1 MSEFELPRSWSGA
14 GLRDRQ
20 STLRRLPGGPK
31 RGVPFAFRPLPE
43 SKPERRRTAAP
54 ERERETRARGP
65 VVDPVMELRRVAS
78 DLRQQLQAARWGG
91 RDLRRHAFG
100 GGNLAARGIS
110 PVELD
115 GIQRRTRGARG
126 GGDWASDVARILR
139 DAVGA
144 EAAQQALAVL
154 REMDRGLVERS

>member
-1 MSEFELPRSWSGA
+1 VSDFELPRSWSGA

-43 SKPERRRTAAP
+43 VRPERRRVSQP
-54 ERERETRARGP
+54 EREVRARGP
-65 VVDPVMELRRVAS
+65 VVDPVMELRRVAN

-126 GGDWASDVARILR
+126 GGDWASDIARILR